1 MHQAELKKALMAAK
15 DILVRGLLYIKLPLL
30 DYKAW

>member
-1 MHQAELKKALMAAK
+1 MAAK

-30 DYKAW
+30 DYKAWWMVC